1 MQPGCWRW
9 KISLSLSIGA
19 CNSLIPDI
27 YRVVELF
34 AGAGGLAL
42 GFEQAGLKSVLLNE
56 IDRYA
61 CATLRHNR
69 PDWRVIEGDV
79 AQLSFQQLYSEK
91 VDIVAGGFPCQA
103 FSYSGKK
110 LGFNDTRG
118 TLFFEFARAVQE
130 LPESS
135 RKALCLQ
142 ARDIRRAICR
152 LLVKR
157 NQQAQRLGVW
167 QA

>member
-42 GFEQAGLKSVLLNE
+42 GFEQAWLKLVLLNK
-56 IDRYA
+56 IDQYA

-79 AQLSFQQLYSEK
+79 AQLSFQQLCPEK
-91 VDIVAGGFPCQA
+91 IDYNQSSPGNGKEALEDLLLPKEESLVETSSTEDLTLGPWLGRGRRLSPAPPC
-103 FSYSGKK
+103 
-110 LGFNDTRG
+110 
-118 TLFFEFARAVQE
+118 
-130 LPESS
+130 
-135 RKALCLQ
+135 
-142 ARDIRRAICR
+142 
-152 LLVKR
+152 
-157 NQQAQRLGVW
+157 
-167 QA
+167 